1 MQTPKWKALVVE
13 FLKNE
18 DLLKGSRFADAFNA
32 MLRNPTVPAVQHIQR
47 WVGMEGVDNKQNQD
61 GILGAITTDAISKF
75 IEKCQTTKS
84 VPSLVDQIPKPAPR
98 ATPAPVAPV
107 KPDVDPASPLDP
119 NNPHQQ
125 IV

>member
-13 FLKNE
+13 FRKNE
-18 DLLKGSRFADAFNA
+18 ELLKGSRFADAFNA
-32 MLRNPTVPAVQHIQR
+32 MLRNPTVSGVQHIQR

-84 VPSLVDQIPKPAPR
+84 VPSLVDQIPK
-98 ATPAPVAPV
+98 
-107 KPDVDPASPLDP
+107 
-119 NNPHQQ
+119 
-125 IV
+125 